1 MCNVQR
7 VDLHIYII
15 PPELWQ
21 EHLHSAVN
29 QVIGET
35 ISAGF
40 IRYCSC
46 HSNPHHLAE
55 RH

>member
-1 MCNVQR
+1 MQR

-29 QVIGET
+29 QVISDT

-40 IRYCSC
+40 IR
-46 HSNPHHLAE
+46 
-55 RH
+55 